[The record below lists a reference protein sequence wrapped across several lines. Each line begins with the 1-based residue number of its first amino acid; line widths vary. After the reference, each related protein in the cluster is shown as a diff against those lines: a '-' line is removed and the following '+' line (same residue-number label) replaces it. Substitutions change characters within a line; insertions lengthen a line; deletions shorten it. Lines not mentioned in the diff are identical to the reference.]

1 MAHESFRSRDEV
13 FKILAF
19 FLATAI
25 FTAMACIGIE
35 TGIGDGVLAGG
46 KGRMDGYEVFL
57 KTSRCLIHHI
67 LMGETSMDGGFF
79 FLSGA

>member
-1 MAHESFRSRDEV
+1 
-13 FKILAF
+13 
-19 FLATAI
+19 
-25 FTAMACIGIE
+25 MACISIE

-46 KGRMDGYEVFL
+46 KGRMDGRMDGYEVFL